1 MGATAD
7 GEGDGGGRNLG
18 RGHIS
23 GGADM
28 TEKADGEIA
37 VLLVE
42 DHASYR
48 QALEAV
54 MLVEGDMRVA
64 AQVNSVAE
72 AGAAAARSQPAVAL
86 VDLDLP
92 DGSGVEAIEAIR
104 EESPKTGC
112 VVLSALT
119 NDVEFGRAIQAG
131 ASAAL
136 HKSADIP
143 SLLSVMRTVAAGGTV
158 LPADETSRRLR
169 ALDAS
174 RQRHWHARVL
184 DQSITVRERQILE
197 CLAEGADNRQIAERL
212 GISPETVQT
221 HVRNLLAKLDVGS
234 RLEAVV
240 KALRLGLVTPP
251 N

>member
-1 MGATAD
+1 
-7 GEGDGGGRNLG
+7 
-18 RGHIS
+18 
-23 GGADM
+23 M
-28 TEKADGEIA
+28 TEKTRDLLG

-54 MLVEGDMRVA
+54 MLAEGDLHVV
-64 AQVNSVAE
+64 AQVNNVAD
-72 AGAAAARSQPAVAL
+72 AGAAAARTQPAVAL

-92 DGSGVEAIEAIR
+92 DGSGVEAIENIR
-104 EESPKTGC
+104 KESPRTGC

-131 ASAAL
+131 ASAAV
-136 HKSADIP
+136 HKSQDIP
-143 SLLSVMRTVAAGGTV
+143 SLLSVLRTVAAGGTV
-158 LPADETSRRLR
+158 LPAEETSRRLR

-184 DQSITVRERQILE
+184 DQSITQRERQVLE
-197 CLAEGADNRQIAERL
+197 RLAEGADNRQIAREL
-212 GISPETVQT
+212 GISPDTVQT
-221 HVRNLLAKLDVGS
+221 HIRNLLAKLNVGS

-240 KALRLGLVTPP
+240 KALRLGLVRPP
-251 N
+251 R